1 MVGGFGMA
9 VLFRSD
15 RQAACWFVEGS
26 LLRYQQRAFRAN
38 ASTNRPGAEHHRIHH
53 HGFPAGPVEGFVL
66 PVTKGGV
73 SSTPGLDVN
82 A

>member
-1 MVGGFGMA
+1 MA